1 MILFY
6 QQYAVLFI
14 SLKIFLVNI
23 KIWTIKEEI
32 VKKVKTKTIVDDIT
46 QEAIE
51 RSILNQ
57 KKSH

>member
-1 MILFY
+1 MIFFY

>member
-46 QEAIE
+46 QEVTE
-51 RSILNQ
+51 SSILNP